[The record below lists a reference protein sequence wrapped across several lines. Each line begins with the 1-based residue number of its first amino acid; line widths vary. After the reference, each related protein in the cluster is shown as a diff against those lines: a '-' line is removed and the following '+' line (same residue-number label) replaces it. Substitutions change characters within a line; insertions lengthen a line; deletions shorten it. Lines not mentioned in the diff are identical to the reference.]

1 MTVCGICCRIGL
13 LDTLA
18 LTTQSVALA
27 LRHAGQRVGIATCPP
42 EQAAWYAT
50 DSTTLMSRFWLFA
63 SGDSRGEDG
72 EKEQPPVMSIISAVF
87 RRGLA
92 FGSRYGIFIW
102 LTLFLGLTVAFISRQ
117 RSEIQQ
123 IGTALSAA
131 DARWLVGI
139 ALFQL
144 ITLALAGLTYKVILR
159 RLGHDMR
166 LHQLVDLHLQ
176 RHVVGT
182 LTPVGGPASV
192 YVLIRNLGRRGIP
205 ADDAVLTT
213 TLRSATGYASFVLL
227 LIPTFLIHR
236 PSGIALIG
244 AAILFAMLVFLL
256 TAITLLLRS
265 GHHGHP
271 RFLPNRFVG
280 FVDNARHYQIRP
292 RDLLAPFS
300 VGLLYNLANAAG
312 LFIALRAMH
321 QDVSPAIVLVGFTA
335 GTMFSIVAPVFQGI
349 GLVEVSMAVALQQM
363 GVPVPAAVGAAL
375 LFRLGDLWLPL
386 LLGLVVQAGRQNL
399 VRNTA
404 SRLPQVAVAILG
416 LGALIAGASDGTI
429 LPVFGSGSA
438 LGPEDLLSLLVA
450 VGGAG
455 SLVWAFSHW
464 RASERLRQ
472 VAVGHLAVVL
482 PVVGLLYIP
491 SVVGAISLFG

>member
-1 MTVCGICCRIGL
+1 
-13 LDTLA
+13 
-18 LTTQSVALA
+18 
-27 LRHAGQRVGIATCPP
+27 
-42 EQAAWYAT
+42 
-50 DSTTLMSRFWLFA
+50 
-63 SGDSRGEDG
+63 
-72 EKEQPPVMSIISAVF
+72 MSIVSAMF

-131 DARWLVGI
+131 DSRWLVGLL
-139 ALFQL
+139 AFQV

-159 RLGHDMR
+159 RLGHDVR
-166 LHQLVDLHLQ
+166 LHELVDLHLQ

-182 LTPVGGPASV
+182 LTPVGGPASI

-205 ADDAVLTT
+205 ADDALLTT

-227 LIPTFLIHR
+227 LVPTFLVHR
-236 PSGIALIG
+236 PSGIALVG
-244 AAILFAMLVFLL
+244 AAILLGMLIVLL

-265 GHHGHP
+265 GRHGLP
-271 RFLPNRFVG
+271 RLLPERLTA
-280 FVDNARHYQIRP
+280 FVDNARHFQICP
-292 RDLLAPFS
+292 RDLLAPFG

-321 QDVSPAIVLVGFTA
+321 QDVSPVVVLVGFTA
-335 GTMFSIVAPVFQGI
+335 GTMFSLVAPVFQGI

-386 LLGLVVQAGRQNL
+386 LVGLVVQAGRQDL
-399 VRNTA
+399 VRSTA
-404 SRLPQVAVAILG
+404 SRLPQVVVAIVG
-416 LGALIAGASDGTI
+416 LGALLAGASDGTI

-438 LGPEDLLSLLVA
+438 LGPSDLVSLLVA
-450 VGGAG
+450 VGGAV
-455 SLVWAFSHW
+455 SLVWAFSHV
-464 RASERLRQ
+464 RPSERLRQ
-472 VAVGHLAVVL
+472 LAVGNLAVIL

-491 SVVGAISLFG
+491 SLVEAFSLFG